1 MESAKLGS
9 SSKQFIKNS
18 LYERRMTE
26 KLFTQQLT
34 PIKLNT
40 EVSGVVPNNTV
51 KCKSR

>member
-1 MESAKLGS
+1 MDS
-9 SSKQFIKNS
+9 SSKQFIKNA
-18 LYERRMTE
+18 LYKRRMTE

-40 EVSGVVPNNTV
+40 EVSDAVPNNTV